1 MNTILVFIKRD
12 WLIYKSYKLQIVLQY
27 LSLFSF
33 LVLVYFLSKL
43 MVSGSNSFL
52 SKYNGDYS
60 SFLIVGILFQ
70 WFSSTSL
77 NSFSKSIREEQTLG
91 TLEFL
96 LFCPKSLILLL
107 VGASAYNYI
116 KLFAQSAFM
125 LLSMRFLLG
134 IEISPNILP
143 AIFVIIL
150 LILSLSGIGFI
161 SAGITLAF
169 KKGNPIGWIFSTL
182 STFLSGVFFPVEMLP
197 PGLLEFSSFL
207 PTTHALNALRE
218 LLILNSNLYSLT
230 PEIFSLTCFSVVS
243 LSVGIYSF
251 NVGFEYARIKGTLS
265 SY

>member
-1 MNTILVFIKRD
+1 
-12 WLIYKSYKLQIVLQY
+12 
-27 LSLFSF
+27 
-33 LVLVYFLSKL
+33 

-125 LLSMRFLLG
+125 LLSMKFILG
-134 IEISPNILP
+134 IELSPNVIP
-143 AIFVIIL
+143 AIFVIML

-169 KKGNPIGWIFSTL
+169 KQGNPIGWIFSTL

-197 PGLLEFSSFL
+197 SGLLEISSLL

-218 LLILNSNLYSLT
+218 LIILNSQLPSLST
-230 PEIFSLTCFSVVS
+230 EIFTLIYFSVVS
-243 LSVGIYSF
+243 LSLGVF
-251 NVGFEYARIKGTLS
+251 VFKAGFEYARIKGTLS